1 MPEGAD
7 KAKLKVHFHMNL
19 NGLVT
24 LTSATAITEVEEEV
38 PITATSG
45 PAATAAAA
53 GGGDTPMEDGAAGP
67 SPAAADGPAPMEAEA
82 SPAPA
87 EAAAPPATEKK
98 KKVVKSS
105 VPVASAGVCGYTTK
119 QLNDYLEKEGQMA
132 AADKLQEDTNE
143 ARNALESY
151 IFELRRRLYE
161 DLAPF
166 VQEVR
171 GGGQGWGQGMKTAH
185 AQDEHSICKEVL
197 CM

>member
-1 MPEGAD
+1 VPEGAD

-38 PITATSG
+38 PVTATSG
-45 PAATAAAA
+45 PAAAAAA
-53 GGGDTPMEDGAAGP
+53 DGGDTPMAEGGAAP

-82 SPAPA
+82 SPAPEA
-87 EAAAPPATEKK
+87 AAAPPAVEKK

-119 QLNDYLEKEGQMA
+119 QLNDFMEKEGQMA

-171 GGGQGWGQGMKTAH
+171 GG
-185 AQDEHSICKEVL
+185 VL
-197 CM
+197 RGCWS